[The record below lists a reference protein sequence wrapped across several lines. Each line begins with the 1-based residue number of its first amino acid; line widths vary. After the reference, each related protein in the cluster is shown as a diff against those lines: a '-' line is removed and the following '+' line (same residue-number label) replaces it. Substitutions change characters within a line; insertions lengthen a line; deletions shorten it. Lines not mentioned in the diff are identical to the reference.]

1 MKQKFKTSV
10 LTFFVLL
17 FFNNIIQANEN
28 FFTEGKKKYDQK
40 KYDESK
46 FLFQRNIIFNPKD
59 AESYLFLAKI
69 YNFED
74 NEKEEEKNLDTTLML
89 DPTNEEAVLML
100 MKISLKKSNYLKVKK
115 LSEKFLKICKT
126 LCKENNKILDS
137 LKNIEPKDES

>member
-1 MKQKFKTSV
+1 MKQKFKISV
-10 LTFFVLL
+10 LTFFILL
-17 FFNNIIQANEN
+17 FSNTIQANEN

-115 LSEKFLKICKT
+115 LSEKFSKICKT